1 MKKKRIVRVGII
13 VIATI
18 AISVF
23 GVFAAKDITQDADK
37 GSKISAMKVESSEE
51 ETGGITATAEN
62 PKQQAGT
69 GSGSQKGKEQKAKET
84 GTNQAVTQAK
94 KQESASGVAPGTN
107 NRTASGK
114 TEAPKSKEPVKNESK
129 PVHVH
134 DWQAVYQTVSKE
146 VYGIKCNGCS
156 FVTTDAGSLYAH
168 IDADPFDGCGSYS
181 TGVVIRVDQ
190 EKVLTGYK
198 CSCGAAK

>member
-1 MKKKRIVRVGII
+1 MKKKRIVRIGII

-23 GVFAAKDITQDADK
+23 GVFTAKDFTQDANADR
-37 GSKISAMKVESSEE
+37 GSKISAMKEDKSEE
-51 ETGGITATAEN
+51 ETAGITADEETSA
-62 PKQQAGT
+62 QQAET
-69 GSGSQKGKEQKAKET
+69 ESGDSKNKKEEKAKEA
-84 GTNQAVTQAK
+84 GTSQAGTQAK
-94 KQESASGVAPGTN
+94 KQESVSVTSN
-107 NRTASGK
+107 STVSRK
-114 TEAPKSKEPVKNESK
+114 TEAPKSKEPVKTESK
-129 PVHVH
+129 PAHVH
-134 DWQAVYQTVSKE
+134 EWQAVYQTVNKE

-168 IDADPFDGCGSYS
+168 IDADPFDNCGSYS

-198 CSCGAAK
+198 CSCGATK